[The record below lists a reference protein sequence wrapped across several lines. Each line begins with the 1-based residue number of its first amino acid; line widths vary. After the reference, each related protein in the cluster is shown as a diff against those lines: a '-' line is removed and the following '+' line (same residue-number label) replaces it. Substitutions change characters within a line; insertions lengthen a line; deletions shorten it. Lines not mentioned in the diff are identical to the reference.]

1 MNPGY
6 RPGVS
11 YGDRYD
17 AAILAALADGVTSVA
32 AAERIGVSADYIRFR
47 ARDLGHLD
55 AWKAKPG
62 MRRRRGSASLPVRAA
77 PNPSMW
83 AACVVTGRRN
93 EGPSRLAREL
103 RGRIIVLDRNGLDP
117 SHGVACLHAAGLT
130 LPEIERLT
138 GVPVRAAVAAIREHG
153 PLGGAPEARP

>member
-1 MNPGY
+1 MNPDS

-17 AAILAALADGVTSVA
+17 AAILSALADGVTSVA

-55 AWKAKPG
+55 AWKAKAG

-77 PNPSMW
+77 VNPSMW
-83 AACVVTGRRN
+83 AAFVVTGRRD

-103 RGRIIVLDRNGLDP
+103 RGRIVVLDRDGLDP
-117 SHGVACLHAAGLT
+117 SHGIACLHAAGLT
-130 LPEIERLT
+130 LPEINRLT
-138 GVPVRAAVAAIREHG
+138 GVSIADAVEAIRCHG
-153 PLGGAPEARP
+153 PSLCAPEARP